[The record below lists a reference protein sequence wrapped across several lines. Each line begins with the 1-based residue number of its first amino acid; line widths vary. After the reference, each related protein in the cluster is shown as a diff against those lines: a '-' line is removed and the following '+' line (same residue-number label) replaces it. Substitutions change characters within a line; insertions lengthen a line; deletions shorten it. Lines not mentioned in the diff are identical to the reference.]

1 MLTPV
6 SKDSRA
12 ASQPRNGAAGS
23 GSRAKAAVA
32 PAGLAALILIFGLD
46 PGRIAAVLPRI
57 GGDLP
62 VCPAGAGIPRW
73 PDRPVAAIVAPDL
86 VTVDGFQMT
95 LRLSFRFRTALVL
108 SVSFAIAT
116 GGFTGTVAAEPL
128 KLHGS
133 SKSRNAVFE
142 SQTALLDGK
151 LAKQYSGSVKLTPN
165 HKSGKDGEVASAEAV
180 PRYSG
185 RYKGEHLEHAKT
197 VARKHGVPE
206 DLFLRLVQQESGW
219 NARAVSHK
227 GATGLA
233 QLMPGTAKLL
243 GVDID
248 DPKQNLEGGARY
260 LKMMHAKFGS
270 WKLALAA
277 YNAGPAAV
285 EKHGGVPPFAETKAY
300 VKAILG

>member
-1 MLTPV
+1 M
-6 SKDSRA
+6 
-12 ASQPRNGAAGS
+12 
-23 GSRAKAAVA
+23 
-32 PAGLAALILIFGLD
+32 
-46 PGRIAAVLPRI
+46 
-57 GGDLP
+57 
-62 VCPAGAGIPRW
+62 
-73 PDRPVAAIVAPDL
+73 
-86 VTVDGFQMT
+86 
-95 LRLSFRFRTALVL
+95 
-108 SVSFAIAT
+108 
-116 GGFTGTVAAEPL
+116 AEPL

-151 LAKQYSGSVKLTPN
+151 LAKQYSGSAKLKPN
-165 HKSGKDGEVASAEAV
+165 YKTDKDGKTDVASDGKV
-180 PRYSG
+180 PRYNG
-185 RYKGEHLEHAKT
+185 RYKGEHLEHARS

-260 LKMMHAKFGS
+260 LRMMHKKFGS
-270 WKLALAA
+270 WDLALAA
-277 YNAGPAAV
+277 YNAGPGAV
-285 EKHGGVPPFAETKAY
+285 EKHGGIPPFAETKAY